1 MRTAITALAA
11 CAALA
16 LAIPASALAIENPAN
31 DPELL
36 SAPIEEGE
44 YDYAHGCRRRAQPGT
59 VQLQAWV
66 GRHFR
71 GESWGIARCEKLSKK
86 TRSLHSEGRAL
97 DWRLNARN
105 KAERLAAYALIDVL
119 LAPDSLGNEHALARR
134 MGVQE
139 IIFNCQSWWSGGDGL
154 APYSVC
160 GGKRKVDATT
170 AHRDHVHIGLSNAGA
185 ATSTSFWRSSLAGR

>member
-1 MRTAITALAA
+1 MRAAITAVAA

-16 LAIPASALAIENPAN
+16 LALPASALAIDNPAN

-36 SAPIEEGE
+36 NAPLEEGE
-44 YDYAHGCRRRAQPGT
+44 YDYAHACRRKPQPGT
-59 VQLQAWV
+59 LQLEAWV
-66 GRHFR
+66 GRHFP
-71 GESWGIARCEKLSKK
+71 GESWGIVRCEKLSKHS
-86 TRSLHSEGRAL
+86 RSLHSEGRAL

-105 KAERLAAYALIDVL
+105 KAERRAAYALIDLL

-154 APYSVC
+154 GPYSAC
-160 GGKRKVDATT
+160 RRKQVDPTT

-185 ATSTSFWRSSLAGR
+185 ALETSFWLSSLAGR